1 MRKWV
6 SVCVCVCVSCGAV
19 NGCINHID
27 RPPPYP
33 PSPPTLTTTPPP
45 PLPPKTIKAENALEA
60 EKARVSH
67 YLNPHETEE
76 KLLKVVMEELLEK
89 QEMTL
94 LER

>member
-1 MRKWV
+1 M
-6 SVCVCVCVSCGAV
+6 GAS
-19 NGCINHID
+19 ITSIAHLPTHP
-27 RPPPYP
+27 RH
-33 PSPPTLTTTPPP
+33 PPTQQRPPP